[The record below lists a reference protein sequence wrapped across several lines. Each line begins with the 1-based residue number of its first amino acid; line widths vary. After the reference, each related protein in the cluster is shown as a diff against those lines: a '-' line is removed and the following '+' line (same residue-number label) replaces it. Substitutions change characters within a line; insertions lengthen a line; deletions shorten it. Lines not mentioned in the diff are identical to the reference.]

1 MVQATQ
7 AELQAHL
14 AGQAQLM
21 GLTVMLGGNDNDL
34 DGLANDDDIMMI
46 IFLTLMH
53 CS

>member
-34 DGLANDDDIMMI
+34 MDSPTTMTSSMI